1 MQRLQQANQPDRE
14 RRMIASRVLIQMGS
28 KPGANFNG
36 TKHSQPK
43 RWRGSSMKIKKH
55 SKPIS
60 HNTSREVKETELQ
73 GRKTKLTKRSIA
85 RKEPE
90 RDMYKNS

>member
-1 MQRLQQANQPDRE
+1 
-14 RRMIASRVLIQMGS
+14 MIASRVLIQMGS
-28 KPGANFNG
+28 KPGANFNW

-43 RWRGSSMKIKKH
+43 RWQGSSKKIKKH

-73 GRKTKLTKRSIA
+73 GRKTKLTERSIA
-85 RKEPE
+85 RKEPQKD
-90 RDMYKNS
+90 RYKNS